1 MKRQLL
7 FFYALFII
15 LLTGTV
21 YSQGIPPLDQQ
32 RPKVRGYS
40 GQQEIVNMDSTTR
53 MDQALLALSDMS
65 KKFAGKPIIDLE
77 KRNTPIG
84 LDVVN
89 QQWRDALEMI
99 LDQNGLW
106 YKEDRE
112 YIIVMTAD
120 MARAL
125 EGAQSSAIK
134 KPTLES
140 REIMITTTFISFDLT
155 KATSM
160 GIDWSFNYFKNY
172 DTLGG
177 GMISNISKSAMDISY
192 GRGFNNGHG
201 DFTSMLHFY
210 SNNGIADVIASPR
223 ISITSGDS
231 GMAQVGRD
239 ITVPRRDI
247 SGGGNV
253 SVSAQPIPTG
263 TIVRVRPEIIRQ
275 DTIDFIWLDLDIER
289 SNVITTG
296 ELPVIDRNRTRTK
309 LLLIDGEEAF
319 LSGLYYNE
327 NSVSRTG
334 VPFLKDLPPYVL
346 GLRYIFGTEEIV
358 STKRELAMLIKAEI
372 LPSLRDRAMKKGTP
386 SNVLEKI
393 RKGFDQDVDRLIPK
407 HEGDK

>member
-1 MKRQLL
+1 MKRQ
-7 FFYALFII
+7 FIIFYALFIM
-15 LLTGTV
+15 LLTGNA

-53 MDQALLALSDMS
+53 MDQALAALSDMS

-77 KRNTPIG
+77 KRITPIG
-84 LDVVN
+84 MDIVN

-99 LDQNGLW
+99 LQQNGLW

-140 REIMITTTFISFDLT
+140 REILITTTFISFDLT

-160 GIDWSFNYFKNY
+160 GIDWSFDYFKNY
-172 DTLGG
+172 DTIGG
-177 GMISNISKSAMDISY
+177 GMVSSVANSAMDISY
-192 GRGFNNGHG
+192 SRALNNNHG
-201 DFTSMLHFY
+201 SFASMLHFY

-223 ISITSGDS
+223 LSITSGDS

-239 ITVPRRDI
+239 ISVPRRDI
-247 SGGGNV
+247 AAGGNV
-253 SVSAQPIPTG
+253 SVSAQPIQTG
-263 TIVRVRPEIIRQ
+263 TIVRMRPEIIRQ
-275 DTIDFIWLDLDIER
+275 DTVDFIWLELDVER
-289 SNVITTG
+289 SSVITTG
-296 ELPVIDRNRTRTK
+296 ELPVIDRNRTKTK
-309 LLLIDGEEAF
+309 LLLINGEEAF

-327 NSVSRTG
+327 NSVIRTG

-346 GLRYIFGTEEIV
+346 GLRYIFGSDETS
-358 STKRELAMLIKAEI
+358 STKRELAILIKAEI
-372 LPSLRDRAMKKGTP
+372 LPSLRERAMKKGTP
-386 SNVLEKI
+386 SNVLE
-393 RKGFDQDVDRLIPK
+393 RLRQGFDKDIERMSPK